1 VTALG
6 MAVAELAANAYRHA
20 FPDGAG
26 GTISVALRPPGVPA
40 GEAVLTVGDDGV
52 GFDPG
57 GVASKRHGVGLV
69 RRLMEQ
75 VGGSVGVESGRGT
88 TWTLTFPVA
97 AHETLPGGISTA

>member
-1 VTALG
+1 
-6 MAVAELAANAYRHA
+6 
-20 FPDGAG
+20 
-26 GTISVALRPPGVPA
+26 
-40 GEAVLTVGDDGV
+40 V

-75 VGGSVGVESGRGT
+75 VGVESGRGT

-97 AHETLPGGISTA
+97 AHETLPRGISTA